1 MHNISTDSQKSTQSI
16 LRKQD
21 KKYSKNKILYL
32 EFLRGFAI
40 FFVIFNHTGTNGFN
54 LFSTYQPASLQFW
67 ISLGV
72 AIFCKFSVPV
82 FFAISG
88 ALALGKD
95 PEPLGRLWRK
105 KILKFSLILII
116 ISLIYYLEL
125 IYRANGNKLILEK
138 GWIND
143 FILKLYS
150 GDVRTHLWY
159 MYAFIA
165 YLIGLPFLQSLVKH
179 LEDKHYYYM
188 VAICLLMNALVPIT
202 QFFVNNEAFRLSS
215 DFSIGW
221 ICTNVVIYPC
231 LGYYIHKKLEIKHRL
246 LTPIILWIVNI
257 ACISIASYV
266 TYLRAMDTKTF
277 DIEVYHYSFL
287 VINMICVYITGKLL
301 LENRKIPRLLSK
313 YIRSLGSCTFG
324 IYLLHMIVKDQE
336 IFTDFL
342 NYMISLGLDKL
353 IAVLVY
359 VYVLMIVSWIITF
372 IISKIPLLKK
382 LVGF

>member
-125 IYRANGNKLILEK
+125 IYKANGNKLILEK

-231 LGYYIHKKLEIKHRL
+231 LGYYIHKKHRL

-257 ACISIASYV
+257 GCISIASYV

-277 DIEVYHYSFL
+277 DIEAYHYSFL

-301 LENRKIPRLLSK
+301 LENRKIPRNK
-313 YIRSLGSCTFG
+313 
-324 IYLLHMIVKDQE
+324 
-336 IFTDFL
+336 
-342 NYMISLGLDKL
+342 
-353 IAVLVY
+353 
-359 VYVLMIVSWIITF
+359 
-372 IISKIPLLKK
+372 
-382 LVGF
+382 

>member
-1 MHNISTDSQKSTQSI
+1 M
-16 LRKQD
+16 
-21 KKYSKNKILYL
+21 
-32 EFLRGFAI
+32 RGFAI

-125 IYRANGNKLILEK
+125 IYKANGNKLILEK

-179 LEDKHYYYM
+179 LE
-188 VAICLLMNALVPIT
+188 
-202 QFFVNNEAFRLSS
+202 
-215 DFSIGW
+215 
-221 ICTNVVIYPC
+221 
-231 LGYYIHKKLEIKHRL
+231 
-246 LTPIILWIVNI
+246 
-257 ACISIASYV
+257 
-266 TYLRAMDTKTF
+266 
-277 DIEVYHYSFL
+277 
-287 VINMICVYITGKLL
+287 
-301 LENRKIPRLLSK
+301 
-313 YIRSLGSCTFG
+313 
-324 IYLLHMIVKDQE
+324 
-336 IFTDFL
+336 
-342 NYMISLGLDKL
+342 
-353 IAVLVY
+353 
-359 VYVLMIVSWIITF
+359 
-372 IISKIPLLKK
+372 
-382 LVGF
+382 